1 MTKCDILA
9 PDMLL
14 NSILVVLEDLN
25 EMQLFR
31 RDKNAIRDQNK
42 RQEEEGKDDEMK
54 SHCIDEDNEIEDNEE
69 ELGHQRFLNGVKVE
83 EMFSKVIPVSSSTG
97 AGIQYLWEE
106 LNKLAIQTSK
116 PIVSSNGEENP
127 RAVREHVKAYVLR
140 KREFLETKLKL
151 TKQKKGT
158 KKVFKG
164 NQY

>member
-1 MTKCDILA
+1 MTFTGGDNHIGILNVIVATSISVSA
-9 PDMLL
+9 PTGID
-14 NSILVVLEDLN
+14 LEL
-25 EMQLFR
+25 
-31 RDKNAIRDQNK
+31 
-42 RQEEEGKDDEMK
+42 
-54 SHCIDEDNEIEDNEE
+54 
-69 ELGHQRFLNGVKVE
+69 
-83 EMFSKVIPVSSSTG
+83 KVIPVSSSTG